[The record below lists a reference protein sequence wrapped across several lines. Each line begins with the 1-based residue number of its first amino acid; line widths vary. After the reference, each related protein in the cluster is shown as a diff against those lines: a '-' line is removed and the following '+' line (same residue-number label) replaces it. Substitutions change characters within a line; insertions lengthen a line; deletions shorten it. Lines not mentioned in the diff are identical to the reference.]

1 MGIKVCIFLGLFLLN
16 LANAEA
22 RKRVVVADNML
33 PIPSLFLFLT
43 DAKLVYIPQ
52 STQTALKNSI
62 VGDFFPQ
69 VASIK
74 SGENDSFEELL
85 ALNADLYVCYKDTMK
100 LCSALQKANVKT
112 LPLKIKI
119 ANYNSKEVLKYW
131 LNEINKHF
139 DIKEKS
145 DKIIADIDKV
155 EKQNA
160 QILKG
165 IKPISAMIMSIYQ
178 NKIIVGA
185 FGDYLLQN
193 SGGVDIFKGVWN
205 LNNGGVVNIEEIYR
219 LNPEVIY
226 LTNFTPAQPEDL
238 INNKKWQ
245 GIDAIKNKRVYKLP
259 LATYR
264 PYAPNLDL
272 AVLLK
277 FLAQKNHPKLFKNID
292 IKTEYK
298 RHFKEFYDLKLTNEQ
313 IKHILNPSKEAGMI
327 K

>member
-1 MGIKVCIFLGLFLLN
+1 MRIKVCIFLGLFLLN

-62 VGDFFPQ
+62 VSDFFPQ
-69 VASIK
+69 VSSIK

-85 ALNADLYVCYKDTMK
+85 ELNADLYICYKDTMK

-145 DKIIADIDKV
+145 DKIIADIDKI

-165 IKPISAMIMSIYQ
+165 IKPIRAMIMSIYQ

-264 PYAPNLDL
+264 PYAPNLDV
-272 AVLLK
+272 APVLLY
-277 FLAQKNHPKLFKNID
+277 LAKTNYPEHFKDIEPKNEF
-292 IKTEYK
+292 K
-298 RHFKEFYDLKLTNEQ
+298 RHFKEFYGLDLNEKQ
-313 IKHILNPSKEAGMI
+313 LELILHPKREAGKI